1 MLPSALLVAFR
12 EEMADKA
19 QPYLWSDEFLIGAI
33 DDAQKQFARKTDG
46 IPDSTT
52 PAVVDLVV
60 TPDILSGLYTDV
72 VPLDPRILKIRSA
85 RRGDNGREIEV
96 LNEEDMPGRG
106 MYFDGRANRVQAM
119 ITGMDENS
127 VRVWPFPNENV
138 TIKLSVFR
146 LPMVTITDDEPLEIP
161 SQHHRALLLWM
172 KHRAYSVHDAETFD
186 KTKAADFEL
195 AFDTYCTAAKNEQRR
210 LRHKPRTV
218 AYGGI

>member
-1 MLPSALLVAFR
+1 MLPSDLLIAFR
-12 EEMADKA
+12 EEMADKV
-19 QPYLWSDEFLIGAI
+19 QPYLWSDDFVIGAI

-52 PAVVDLVV
+52 SAVVDLVV
-60 TPDILSGLYTDV
+60 TPDGSGLYSDV
-72 VPLDPRILKIRSA
+72 VLLDPRVLKIRSA
-85 RRGDNGREIEV
+85 RRGDNGREVEV
-96 LNEEDMPGRG
+96 LNEEDMPTRG
-106 MYFDGRANRVQAM
+106 MYFDSLLGRVRAM
-119 ITGMDENS
+119 ITGMDETS
-127 VRVWPFPNENV
+127 VRLWPFPNEDL

-146 LPMVTITDDEPLEIP
+146 LPLVTITDDEPLEIP

-186 KTKAADFEL
+186 KTKAADFEA
-195 AFDTYCTAAKNEQRR
+195 AFDAYCTTAKNEQRR